1 VLGAAPG
8 PRRDVLRVHVV
19 FELDAV

>member
-1 VLGAAPG
+1 VLGSGPD